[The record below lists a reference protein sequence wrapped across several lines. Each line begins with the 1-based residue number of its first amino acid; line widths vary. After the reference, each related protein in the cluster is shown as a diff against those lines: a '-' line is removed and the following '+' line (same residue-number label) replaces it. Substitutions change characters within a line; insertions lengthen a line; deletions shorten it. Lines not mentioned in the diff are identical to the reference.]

1 MKYAMS
7 PLCGKSETDI
17 ALRLDSIRGFD
28 QIFVFQ
34 DGHII
39 EQGSFDELIEK
50 RQYFHDL
57 YYRATALMF

>member
-1 MKYAMS
+1 MKNVMDL
-7 PLCGKSETDI
+7 LCGKTVTDI
-17 ALRLDSIRGFD
+17 AHRLDSIRGFD